1 MESPLS
7 LNEEIRLKWARIMDF
22 FEKQFDKK
30 PDLNAI
36 LFLIGIRELGEL
48 PEKKFTKEEKTY
60 LMHMANCKLFS
71 YSGYYQMNG
80 VDNKGWPVW
89 ENLKPLPNL
98 TLFEQE
104 NILRQHIIEYF
115 DKEEI
120 INFNL

>member
-1 MESPLS
+1 MESSLY
-7 LNEEIRLKWARIMDF
+7 LNEEIRLKWSQVMDF
-22 FEKQFDKK
+22 FEKKFDKK

-48 PEKKFTKEEKTY
+48 PEKNFTKEEKTY

-80 VDNKGWPVW
+80 IDRKGWPVW

-115 DKEEI
+115 EKEEI

>member
-1 MESPLS
+1 VESSLS
-7 LNEEIRLKWARIMDF
+7 LNEEIRLKWSQVMDF
-22 FEKQFDKK
+22 FEIKFDKK

-36 LFLIGIRELGEL
+36 LFIIGIRELGEL
-48 PEKKFTKEEKTY
+48 PEKNFTKEEKTY

-71 YSGYYQMNG
+71 YSGYYQLNG
-80 VDNKGWPVW
+80 IDSKGWPVW

-104 NILRQHIIEYF
+104 NMLRQHIVEYF
-115 DKEEI
+115 EKEEI

>member
-1 MESPLS
+1 VESGLS
-7 LNEEIRLKWARIMDF
+7 LNDEIRLKWSQVMVF
-22 FEKQFDKK
+22 FENQFDKK

-71 YSGYYQMNG
+71 YSGYYRMNG
-80 VDNKGWPVW
+80 HDKKGWPVW

-98 TLFEQE
+98 TLIEQE
-104 NILRQHIIEYF
+104 HVLRQHVIEYF
-115 DKEEI
+115 EKEEI
-120 INFNL
+120 ITFTL

>member
-1 MESPLS
+1 MESSLS
-7 LNEEIRLKWARIMDF
+7 LNEEIRLKWSQVMDF
-22 FEKQFDKK
+22 FEKKFDKK
-30 PDLNAI
+30 PYLNAI

-48 PEKKFTKEEKTY
+48 PEKNFTKEEKTY

-80 VDNKGWPVW
+80 IDRKGWPVW

-115 DKEEI
+115 EKEEI

>member
-1 MESPLS
+1 VESPLS

>member
-115 DKEEI
+115 EKEEI

>member
-1 MESPLS
+1 
-7 LNEEIRLKWARIMDF
+7 MDF
-22 FEKQFDKK
+22 FEKKFDKK

-36 LFLIGIRELGEL
+36 LFIIGIRELGEL
-48 PEKKFTKEEKTY
+48 PEKNFTKEEKTY

-71 YSGYYQMNG
+71 YSGYYQLNG
-80 VDNKGWPVW
+80 IDSKGWPVW

-104 NILRQHIIEYF
+104 NMLRQHIVEYF
-115 DKEEI
+115 EKEEI

>member
-1 MESPLS
+1 VESGLS
-7 LNEEIRLKWARIMDF
+7 LNDEIRLKWSQVMVF
-22 FEKQFDKK
+22 FENTFDKK

-80 VDNKGWPVW
+80 HDNKGWPVW

-98 TLFEQE
+98 TLIEQE
-104 NILRQHIIEYF
+104 HVLRQHIIEYF
-115 DKEEI
+115 EKEEI
-120 INFNL
+120 ITFTL